1 MHKVGNKVNASLE
14 ELFAMKTD
22 ERLFAQFVRLAKD
35 WINAEAFKMQK
46 RLWKSDLS
54 ECRSWLTAGL
64 WDAVCRLDDRARGV
78 GIVFDLAIKHAGK
91 VYVALYCTSAQRGED
106 KTVSHQRG
114 KDGELEQIDIPV
126 DAEDHGR
133 SEAHDTILA
142 ILQEELSEVD
152 FQIVKSRMDGKTWEE
167 IGAAMGCS
175 RQNINKRWN
184 DRIQSKAARI
194 YARAAEIAQ

>member
-1 MHKVGNKVNASLE
+1 MHKVGNKVHASLD

-35 WINAEAFKMQK
+35 WINAEAFKMQR
-46 RLWKSDLS
+46 RLWKSDIS

-64 WDAVCRLDDRARGV
+64 WDAVCRLDERAKGV
-78 GIVFDLAIKHAGK
+78 GIVFDLAIKHGNK

-106 KTVSHQRG
+106 KTVSHQKG

-126 DAEDHGR
+126 DAEDHGKD
-133 SEAHDTILA
+133 EAHSTILA
-142 ILQEELSEVD
+142 ILQEELSESEY
-152 FQIVKSRMDGKTWEE
+152 QIVKSRMEGKTWEE
-167 IGAAMGCS
+167 IGEAMDCS
-175 RQNINKRWN
+175 RQYVNKVWN
-184 DRIQSKAARI
+184 DRIQTKAARI

>member
-1 MHKVGNKVNASLE
+1 MRKVGNKVSATLE

-22 ERLFAQFVRLAKD
+22 ERLFSEFVRLAKG
-35 WINAEAFKMQK
+35 WINAESYKMQK
-46 RLWKSDLS
+46 RLWKSELS

-64 WDAVCRLDDRARGV
+64 WDAVKRLDDRAQGV

-106 KTVSHQRG
+106 KTVSHQKG

-126 DAEDHGR
+126 EAEDHGR
-133 SEAHDTILA
+133 SEAHDKILA
-142 ILQEELSEVD
+142 IIQEELAEGD
-152 FQIVKSRMDGKTWEE
+152 FQIVKSRMEGKTWEE
-167 IGAAMGCS
+167 IGEALGCS
-175 RQNINKRWN
+175 RQNVNKRWN